1 MAMDERR
8 LYRELMVWLRSN
20 HPRVLAQWESER
32 RLREGQR
39 SGDTTPM
46 LPPSS
51 HASRSDL
58 DGLAPD
64 ASVSDVTRVLQ
75 RELESIGISGGM
87 PGVTSDG
94 TPCIHLIKQGVYGSA
109 YEENVTLA
117 RLRDAGYRRHLRQ
130 VFG

>member
-1 MAMDERR
+1 MAMDEQR
-8 LYRELMVWLRSN
+8 LYRELMAWLRSN

-39 SGDTTPM
+39 PVETP
-46 LPPSS
+46 LLQTSTPQ
-51 HASRSDL
+51 SRSGL
-58 DGLAPD
+58 DELAPD
-64 ASVSDVTRVLQ
+64 ASISDVTRALQ
-75 RELESIGISGGM
+75 RELESLGIRGGM

-94 TPCIHLIKQGVYGSA
+94 TPCVHLIKQGVYGSA

-117 RLRDAGYRRHLRQ
+117 RLRDPGYRRHLKQ

>member
-1 MAMDERR
+1 MAMDEQR
-8 LYRELMVWLRSN
+8 LYRELLTWLRSN

-32 RLREGQR
+32 KLRESQRPGETPLLQPSHQR
-39 SGDTTPM
+39 SGSGLDE
-46 LPPSS
+46 LSS
-51 HASRSDL
+51 
-58 DGLAPD
+58 D

-75 RELESIGISGGM
+75 RELESLGIRGGM

-117 RLRDAGYRRHLRQ
+117 RLRDAGYRRHLKQ

>member
-1 MAMDERR
+1 MAMDEQR
-8 LYRELMVWLRSN
+8 LYRELMAWLRSN

-32 RLREGQR
+32 RLREDQR
-39 SGDTTPM
+39 PTDTP
-46 LPPSS
+46 LLQPSVYP
-51 HASRSDL
+51 SRSPL
-58 DGLAPD
+58 DELSAD
-64 ASVSDVTRVLQ
+64 ASVAEVTRALQ
-75 RELESIGISGGM
+75 RELESLGIRGGM

-117 RLRDAGYRRHLRQ
+117 RLRDAGYRRHLKQ